1 MNSLRYVVMNENAL
15 GIIRES
21 HPEQLEVLASNII
34 KSGPD
39 LKNGP
44 YPIGASANV
53 RDATEEDFK
62 AFRLSP
68 RGHLY

>member
-15 GIIRES
+15 RIIRES

-34 KSGPD
+34 KGGPD
-39 LKNGP
+39 PKNSP

-53 RDATEEDFK
+53 RDAIEEDFK

-68 RGHLY
+68 RSHLY